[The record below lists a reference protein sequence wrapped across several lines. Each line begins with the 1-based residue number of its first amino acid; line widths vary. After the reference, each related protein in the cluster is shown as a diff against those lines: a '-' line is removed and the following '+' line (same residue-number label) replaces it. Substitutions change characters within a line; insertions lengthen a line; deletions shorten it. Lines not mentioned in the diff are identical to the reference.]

1 MKISVVRQEDYRIN
15 EIPKSTILEKSSEHV
30 PNVGDIIKVGHTLN
44 GFEAFKVDN
53 RVFRSKVTKAED
65 DTAFHE
71 VVLLVSEL
79 EH

>member
-1 MKISVVRQEDYRIN
+1 MKVSVVRQEDYRIN
-15 EIPKSTILEKSSEHV
+15 EVPKSPILEKTTEHV

-53 RVFRSKVTKAED
+53 RVFRSKTARADD

-71 VVLLVSEL
+71 VVLLVSEM
-79 EH
+79 E

>member
-1 MKISVVRQEDYRIN
+1 MKVSVVRQEDYRIN
-15 EIPKSTILEKSSEHV
+15 EVPKSPILEKTTEHV

-53 RVFRSKVTKAED
+53 RVFRSKTARSDD

-71 VVLLVSEL
+71 VVLLVSEM
-79 EH
+79 E